1 MDIIIATPGVLLRLL
16 RQGLNSFLIVYSY
29 ISCPDLDEH
38 FGIERRLIGAN
49 LRHIIVDEADT
60 LLDIT
65 FSPAVTEIIRRLEAR
80 IEVILFKHLTFKSR
94 LMFNQSMI
102 LNIML
107 RPLFNL
113 FSFRLQ
119 YLQQPKRVSKN

>member
-1 MDIIIATPGVLLRLL
+1 MFFV
-16 RQGLNSFLIVYSY
+16 
-29 ISCPDLDEH
+29 DLDEH

-65 FSPAVTEIIRRLEAR
+65 FSPAVVEIIRRLEVE
-80 IEVILFKHLTFKSR
+80 IEDILHKQLKIKSR
-94 LMFNQSMI
+94 LMFNQSTI

-113 FSFRLQ
+113 FLFRRQ
-119 YLQQPKRVSKN
+119 YPQQRKKVSKN